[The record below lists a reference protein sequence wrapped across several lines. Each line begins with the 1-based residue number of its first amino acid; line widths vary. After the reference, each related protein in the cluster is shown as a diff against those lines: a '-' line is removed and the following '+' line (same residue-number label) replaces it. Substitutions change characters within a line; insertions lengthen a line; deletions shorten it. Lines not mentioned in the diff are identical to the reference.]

1 MGANTIEIYIICK
14 DSKLFDWLK
23 ASLLLTNISIKSINK
38 ISTTELAQL
47 SKNRQ
52 SNSLLIAE
60 NVYCDVILKSIYSS
74 FNHQLNEYPILILTE
89 SFNDPQINNISNSTI
104 DTLNKHSLT
113 ILLLQHAIQSI
124 IRDFELTKKLK
135 KLALF
140 DALTGAA
147 NRYLFEDRLNQAIK
161 QTRRHREGFSILYF
175 DLDDFKLVNDSYGHP
190 IGDLLL
196 KEFVNVI
203 KKALRETDTIARLG
217 GDEFSMIL
225 VQVNRQQ
232 LEVIIGKIKALFSQ
246 CFTLGSHQ
254 IPIQFSLGGVCIDDH
269 SFSQLNAEE
278 LLKIADGAVY
288 EAKKIHGTS
297 SVIKYL

>member
-1 MGANTIEIYIICK
+1 MEIYIICE
-14 DSKLFDWLK
+14 DIKLFDWLR
-23 ASLLLTNISIKSINK
+23 ASLQLTSLNPNSINK
-38 ISTTELAQL
+38 ISTDDL
-47 SKNRQ
+47 SDLSQKSQAN
-52 SNSLLIAE
+52 NLLIAE
-60 NVYCDVILKSIYSS
+60 ELYCDCILKNIYSS

-104 DTLNKHSLT
+104 DTLTKHSLT

-124 IRDFELTKKLK
+124 MRDFQLTQKLK

-175 DLDDFKLVNDSYGHP
+175 DLDEFKLVNDSYGHP
-190 IGDLLL
+190 TGDLLL
-196 KEFVNVI
+196 KEFVDVI

-232 LEVIIGKIKALFSQ
+232 LDIIIDKIKDLFSE
-246 CFTLGSHQ
+246 CFILGGHK
-254 IPIQFSLGGVCIDDH
+254 ITIQFSIGGICIDDN
-269 SFSQLNAEE
+269 SFCQLNTEE